1 MNEESIFIEALQKD
15 AAAARAAYLDAACA
29 GNAELRRSV
38 DALLRAYRRA
48 GTFLEEAPGGGRLTA
63 PASEGPG
70 LHVGPYKIL
79 QQIGEGGMG
88 VVFLAEQTEPVQRQ
102 VALKIIKP
110 GMDSRQVIG
119 RFEAERQALARME
132 HPHIATVLDAGT
144 TAAGRPF
151 FVMELVKGV
160 PITRYCDKHRLTPT
174 QRLELFLP
182 VCHAVQHAHQKGI
195 IHRDLKPSNIL
206 VAEYDNRPVPKI
218 IDFGVAKATGPRLTE
233 RTFFTEVGVVVGT
246 LEYMSPEQAKLNALD
261 IDTRSDIYAL
271 GVLLY
276 ELLTGTTPFDR
287 KRLAQA
293 ALDEVLRLIREEEPP
308 RPSTRLSEAKDTL
321 PAVSAQR
328 QTEPARLAKLVKGE
342 LDWIVMKALEK
353 DRDRRYETAN
363 DLAMDVHR
371 YLRGEAVLAHPP
383 SGRYRLRKFAH
394 QHRQGL
400 AITGMILTVL
410 VAIVGAALWY
420 QYDRAQARVERAVQ
434 LQYLEKEAN
443 TALDEAEQWR
453 EQLQQK
459 LADPKDAARLL
470 SNPEPWEML
479 LERSR
484 AAWQRAAALSTS
496 GKLLPGVELGDRLAA
511 LEQRLA
517 ADRQDYLLAKR
528 LDNIRLAASTPIDS
542 RWDRAAAALQYQAA
556 LAQRQLDFANGEP
569 AQQAARI
576 RQSPLRYVL
585 VAALDHWAEVT
596 PRNAPGSSSLLAAA
610 RLADPDPWRDQVR
623 DPKHWRDPAKLRQL
637 AQEADLAVQSPHVLL
652 LLARRLEIARRP
664 AAPLLRQALL
674 HHPSDFWL
682 HFNLGNLA
690 SDPGEQVACF
700 RAALALRPLSV
711 PAHMNLGLALSRTR
725 DLDGAVRY
733 CEKGI
738 QLDPNFA
745 KAHCCL
751 GGVLRVKEDF
761 DGAIA
766 AYRSALVLDPRE
778 IAAHVGLGH
787 ALLHTKDFAGA
798 SRHYGQALEVNP
810 RLTAAHIGLGNVL
823 LATRD
828 FDQAVSYY
836 RKAIEIDPT
845 ISAAYTDL
853 GIALFAQNDVDG
865 AIAALRK
872 AIELDPNDARPHNRL
887 GNALLEKD
895 DLDGAGRHYRKAI
908 TLDPA
913 FASPHNGLGDVLTR
927 KNDPAGAL
935 THYRMAVELDAKDI
949 RGYVNLA
956 VALRGKKDNE
966 GAIVILRKALAIN
979 PRHARANYLLGNALR
994 DKNDLQRA
1002 AAAYRKAIEAD
1013 PHHAEAHC
1021 NLGHALR
1028 RQGEFHAA
1036 LAMLKQGH
1044 ALGIKQPDWKYQ
1056 SERWVQTCERLLELD
1071 QKLSEVL
1078 KGERRPSDGAELVEL
1093 ADLCLQ
1099 YKKRPATAADWY
1111 AAAFAKDSRLAV
1123 AHRYNAARA
1132 AALAA
1137 AELPETDKARRRAQA
1152 LAWLKAEL
1160 PAVTNALSDAPRSA
1174 AAQKK
1179 LQGWLTD
1186 PELAGVRHPQ
1196 ALSRLAEAE
1205 RASWQQLWN
1214 QVQQLLQQRKEP
1226 IR

>member
-1 MNEESIFIEALQKD
+1 MNEESIFIEAIQRD
-15 AAAARAAYLDAACA
+15 TPAARAAFLEAACA

-38 DALLRAYRRA
+38 EALLRAHQRA
-48 GTFLEEAPGGGRLTA
+48 GAFLEEAPAAGRLTA
-63 PASEGPG
+63 PAPERLGTR
-70 LHVGPYKIL
+70 VGPYTLL

-88 VVFLAEQTEPVQRQ
+88 VVFMAEQTEPVQRQ

-119 RFEAERQALARME
+119 RFEAERQALALME

-144 TAAGRPF
+144 TASGRPY

-160 PITRYCDKHRLTPT
+160 PITTYCDEHRLTPT

-206 VAEYDNRPVPKI
+206 VAEYDERPVPKI

-233 RTFFTEVGVVVGT
+233 RTLFTELGMVVGT

-261 IDTRSDIYAL
+261 IDTRSDIYSL

-293 ALDEVLRLIREEEPP
+293 ALDDVLRAIREEEPP
-308 RPSTRLSEAKDTL
+308 RPSTRLSESKETL
-321 PAVSAQR
+321 PSVSAQR
-328 QTEPARLAKLVKGE
+328 QTEPARLAKMVRGE

-383 SGRYRLRKFAH
+383 SALYRLRKFGH
-394 QHRQGL
+394 KHRHGL
-400 AITGMILTVL
+400 AIACTLLTAL
-410 VAIVGAALWY
+410 MGIFGAVLWY
-420 QYDRAQARVERAVQ
+420 QYDRAQIRMERTVQ
-434 LQYLEKEAN
+434 QQYLEKEAS
-443 TALDEAEQWR
+443 TALDEAERWR
-453 EQLQQK
+453 QQLQQR
-459 LADPKDAARLL
+459 LADPKEVARLL
-470 SNPEPWEML
+470 SNLEPWEML

-496 GKLLPGVELGDRLAA
+496 GKLPPGVELSDRLAA
-511 LEQRLA
+511 LEQRLV

-528 LDNIRLAASTPIDS
+528 LDDIRLAASTPIDS
-542 RWDRAAAALQYQAA
+542 RWDPAAAVPQYQAA
-556 LAQRQLDFANGEP
+556 FAPLQLDFANGE
-569 AQQAARI
+569 AVQQAARI
-576 RQSPLRYVL
+576 RQLPLRYVL
-585 VAALDHWAEVT
+585 VAALDHWAEVA
-596 PRNAPGSSSLLAAA
+596 PRNESGLSSMMAAA

-637 AQEADLAVQSPHVLL
+637 AREADLAVQSPHVLL
-652 LLARRLEIARRP
+652 LLAQRLQVARRP
-664 AAPLLRQALL
+664 AAPLLRQALV

-682 HFNLGNLA
+682 HFRLGNLA
-690 SDPGEQVACF
+690 ADPGEKVACF

-711 PAHMNLGLALSRTR
+711 PAHMNLGVAMSGTR
-725 DLDGAVRY
+725 DVDGAVRY
-733 CEKGI
+733 CQKAI

-745 KAHCCL
+745 MAHCCL

-766 AYRSALVLDPRE
+766 AYRNALVLDPRE

-787 ALLHTKDFAGA
+787 ALMHTKDFAGA

-810 RLTAAHIGLGNVL
+810 RLAAAHIGLGNVR

-828 FDQAVSYY
+828 FDQAVTHY

-853 GIALFAQNDVDG
+853 GIALFAQNDVVG
-865 AIAALRK
+865 AITALHK

-895 DLDGAGRHYRKAI
+895 DLEGAGRHYRKAI
-908 TLDPA
+908 ALDPT

-935 THYRMAVELDAKDI
+935 LHYQKAIDLDAKDI

-966 GAIVILRKALAIN
+966 RAIVLLRKALAIN

-994 DKNDLQRA
+994 DNSDLQGA
-1002 AAAYRKAIEAD
+1002 TAAYRKAIAAD

-1028 RQGEFHAA
+1028 NQGDFRAA
-1036 LAMLKQGH
+1036 LEMLKLGH
-1044 ALGIKQPDWKYQ
+1044 ALGMQQPDWKYQ
-1056 SERWVQTCERLLELD
+1056 SARWVQTCERLLELD
-1071 QKLSEVL
+1071 QKLSAIL
-1078 KGERRPSDGAELVEL
+1078 NGGRRPSDSVELVEL
-1093 ADLCLQ
+1093 ANLCLQ

-1111 AAAFAKDSRLAV
+1111 ADAFAKDPRLAV

-1137 AELPETDKARRRAQA
+1137 AELPENDKAQRRAQA
-1152 LAWLKAEL
+1152 LTWLKADL
-1160 PAVTNALSDAPRSA
+1160 AVLAKALSDPPRSA
-1174 AAQKK
+1174 AAQKQ

-1186 PELAGVRHPQ
+1186 HELAGVRHPQ
-1196 ALSRLAEAE
+1196 RLARLPDAE
-1205 RASWQQLWN
+1205 RADCQQLWDR
-1214 QVQQLLQQRKEP
+1214 VQQ
-1226 IR
+1226 